1 MCQFLVEDT
10 TRILKGKVFNSI
22 QKQVDADVG
31 AITKSDANSNTN
43 VNAKPCFPKILIL
56 KQKMSMTIIYI
67 NMEMLE
73 KKLKFYLF

>member
-1 MCQFLVEDT
+1 M
-10 TRILKGKVFNSI
+10 
-22 QKQVDADVG
+22 DADVG